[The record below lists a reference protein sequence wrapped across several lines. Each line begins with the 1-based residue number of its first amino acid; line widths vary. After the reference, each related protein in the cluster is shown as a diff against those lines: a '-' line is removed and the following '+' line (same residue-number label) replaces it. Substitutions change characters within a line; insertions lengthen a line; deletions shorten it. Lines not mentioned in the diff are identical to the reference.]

1 MEYEV
6 EAAEWMKPVGSWLDL
21 SWSFLSL
28 SQKQPVVWFCFQN
41 AAATAAKSLQSC
53 PTLCYPVDSNL
64 PDLSVHGI
72 LQARILEWVACP
84 PSGNLPAQGLNLHF
98 MSPALADR
106 FFTTSATWGCVR
118 FVLPSVVV
126 HSLSH
131 VQLCDPMDYSTPC
144 SPVLHRLLELA

>member
-28 SQKQPVVWFCFQN
+28 TQKQPVVWFCFQN
-41 AAATAAKSLQSC
+41 ATATAAKSLQSC
-53 PTLCYPVDSNL
+53 RTLCYPVDSNL

-84 PSGNLPAQGLNLHF
+84 PPGDIPDPGIEP
-98 MSPALADR
+98 MSSLMPPALACR
-106 FFTTSATWGCVR
+106 FFVTGDEN
-118 FVLPSVVV
+118 SVWF
-126 HSLSH
+126 H
-131 VQLCDPMDYSTPC
+131 
-144 SPVLHRLLELA
+144 

>member
-28 SQKQPVVWFCFQN
+28 TQKQPVVWFCFQN
-41 AAATAAKSLQSC
+41 ATATAAKSLQSC
-53 PTLCYPVDSNL
+53 RTLCYPVDSNL

-84 PSGNLPAQGLNLHF
+84 PSGNLPDPGIE
-98 MSPALADR
+98 PAFHVSCIGRQVLS
-106 FFTTSATWGCVR
+106 TSATWECVR

-131 VQLCDPMDYSTPC
+131 V
-144 SPVLHRLLELA
+144 